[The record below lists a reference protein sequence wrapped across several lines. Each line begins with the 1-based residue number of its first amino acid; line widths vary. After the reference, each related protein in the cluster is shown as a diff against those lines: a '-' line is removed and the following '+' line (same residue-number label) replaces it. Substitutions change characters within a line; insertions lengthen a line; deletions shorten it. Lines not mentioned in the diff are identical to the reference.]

1 MCAVKASACANVQL
15 PYQSEPPRPV
25 NTPLQSRTPVTLM
38 CAATSACNLRA
49 GKTVEISHFGAWSLW
64 DKVQKKIKIYNIL
77 SETSCEIFTPFFFI
91 VLLARSLWCRTLQ
104 HLHLNG
110 GFTFELQRWRI
121 RLVARRCLECWSAT
135 LFLNL
140 FFQTWLH

>member
-1 MCAVKASACANVQL
+1 MCANVQL

-25 NTPLQSRTPVTLM
+25 NTPLQSRTPITLM

-77 SETSCEIFTPFFFI
+77 SETSCEIFTPFFY
-91 VLLARSLWCRTLQ
+91 RTVSEVFVMP
-104 HLHLNG
+104 HVA
-110 GFTFELQRWRI
+110 TFAPEWRI
-121 RLVARRCLECWSAT
+121 YL
-135 LFLNL
+135 
-140 FFQTWLH
+140 